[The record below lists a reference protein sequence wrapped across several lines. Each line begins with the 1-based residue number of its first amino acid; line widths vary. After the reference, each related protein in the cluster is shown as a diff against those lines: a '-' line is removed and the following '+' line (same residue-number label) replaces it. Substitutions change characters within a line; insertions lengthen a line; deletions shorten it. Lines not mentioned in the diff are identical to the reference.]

1 MSIKETVQG
10 MGEESLSATLQPI
23 STTGRPLGMCI
34 LVDYRISSRFRLRN
48 FIAATQLF
56 EQVEEP
62 GSLHEC
68 LSIVAKQSVDTFV
81 FGPSV
86 RSDKIREFL
95 RRVTDANT
103 ATECA
108 FIQTRSYSAEES
120 IDGLHSVVEFP
131 CSQMDFNVGVVS
143 ALSRAHDG
151 NLPEVKRHHPESGR
165 PIPLKE
171 HIAGLEFPDG
181 QTADNV
187 IRESRPSVWPRETF
201 DCVLRNLQTLRE
213 RLEHLQP
220 FNLRFRSDG
229 SPTEFTSEV
238 VLGLIDSVFPPSKT
252 VPGLASFK
260 GVLEEL
266 IYSWAQI
273 GTELGRRTADRCL
286 KREIINCF
294 GLSIQ

>member
-1 MSIKETVQG
+1 MSTKESVQEIG
-10 MGEESLSATLQPI
+10 RESSRVNPVVMGKGP
-23 STTGRPLGMCI
+23 RPLGTCI
-34 LVDYRISSRFRLRN
+34 LIDYRISSRFRLKN
-48 FIAATQLF
+48 FISSTELF

-62 GSLHEC
+62 GSLHAC
-68 LSIVAKQSVDTFV
+68 LAMLAKQPVDTCV

-86 RSDKIREFL
+86 RADKIREFM
-95 RRVTDANT
+95 RRVTEANS

-120 IDGLHSVVEFP
+120 IDGLHSVVDFP
-131 CSQMDFNVGVVS
+131 CSQTDFNVGVVS
-143 ALSRAHDG
+143 ALSRAHGG
-151 NLPEVKRHHPESGR
+151 NLPEGKRYDPSSGR
-165 PIPLKE
+165 PVPLKD
-171 HIAGLEFPDG
+171 HLAGLEFPDG
-181 QTADNV
+181 QTADIV
-187 IRESRPSVWPRETF
+187 IRESRPSMWPRETF
-201 DCVLRNLQTLRE
+201 DCVLRNSQSLRE
-213 RLEHLQP
+213 KLEQLQP

-238 VLGLIDSVFPPSKT
+238 VLGLIDAVFPNSDI
-252 VPGLASFK
+252 VPGLSKFK

-266 IYSWAQI
+266 IYKWAQI